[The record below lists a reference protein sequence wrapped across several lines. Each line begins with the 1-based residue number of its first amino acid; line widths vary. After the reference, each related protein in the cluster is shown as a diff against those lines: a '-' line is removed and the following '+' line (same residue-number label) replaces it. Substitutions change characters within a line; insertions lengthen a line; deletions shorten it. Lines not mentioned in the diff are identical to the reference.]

1 MTTTNAPDTS
11 KALRLAL
18 AAKKMKQ
25 RELAVMVGLSARQ
38 ISNLAQGYQAIQGD
52 TLNRIAAAFG
62 MKSSEFLALGEE

>member
-18 AAKKMKQ
+18 AGKKMKQ

-38 ISNLAQGYQAIQGD
+38 ISNLAQGYQVIQGD

-62 MKSSEFLALGEE
+62 MKSSEFLALGED

>member
-1 MTTTNAPDTS
+1 MSTTNAPDTS

-18 AAKKMKQ
+18 AGKKMKQ

-38 ISNLAQGYQAIQGD
+38 ISNLAQGYQVIQGD